1 MMNGGKFLT
10 YINFNV
16 GYGAKVQIPI
26 TASDFVMDKGGEAV
40 EIAAGNHVAAQSG
53 YDETGGEGGDQ
64 CSFAYTLDAMSEQ
77 VRGENGR

>member
-10 YINFNV
+10 YINFKV

-40 EIAAGNHVAAQSG
+40 EIAAGNHVAAQ
-53 YDETGGEGGDQ
+53 
-64 CSFAYTLDAMSEQ
+64 
-77 VRGENGR
+77 